1 MTPRGSEVEPRI
13 VHLGPAQNFD
23 MFRRSLS
30 PGFGESETKSRKWL
44 QANSTT
50 ITSAKLVLNTYRRVR
65 AVQRFMG
72 YTDLLP
78 VPDGAEGSVD
88 DVRVWSRGT
97 ALNEIEGE
105 TTDLME
111 EFWSQDEE

>member
-1 MTPRGSEVEPRI
+1 
-13 VHLGPAQNFD
+13 

-30 PGFGESETKSRKWL
+30 PGLGESETKSRKWL

-50 ITSAKLVLNTYRRVR
+50 ITSAKLVLDTYRRVR
-65 AVQRFMG
+65 TVQRFMG
-72 YTDLLP
+72 YTDLLL
-78 VPDGAEGSVD
+78 VPDGSEGNVD

-111 EFWSQDEE
+111 EFWSQDE

>member
-1 MTPRGSEVEPRI
+1 
-13 VHLGPAQNFD
+13 
-23 MFRRSLS
+23 
-30 PGFGESETKSRKWL
+30 
-44 QANSTT
+44 
-50 ITSAKLVLNTYRRVR
+50 
-65 AVQRFMG
+65 MG

-78 VPDGAEGSVD
+78 IPDGDEGFID

-105 TTDLME
+105 TTVLIE

>member
-1 MTPRGSEVEPRI
+1 
-13 VHLGPAQNFD
+13 
-23 MFRRSLS
+23 
-30 PGFGESETKSRKWL
+30 
-44 QANSTT
+44 
-50 ITSAKLVLNTYRRVR
+50 
-65 AVQRFMG
+65 MG

-105 TTDLME
+105 TTDLMA